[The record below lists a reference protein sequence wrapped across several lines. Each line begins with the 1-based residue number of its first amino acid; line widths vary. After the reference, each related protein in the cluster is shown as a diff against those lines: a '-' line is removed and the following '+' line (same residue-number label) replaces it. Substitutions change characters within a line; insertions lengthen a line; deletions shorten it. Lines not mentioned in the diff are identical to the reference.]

1 MNKFKV
7 FFKTKGFY
15 IALTIGVVAFA
26 VLTGVYEYRSNK
38 EKFLGSPEVDLNQ
51 SYIEGSANGDAA
63 KNIDSSTNIKATPTT
78 EAPKVEEQT
87 KGVAKEDGET
97 KENADN
103 KDETPVTSDDVEN
116 VQTRKDAGE
125 NVLQKSTGYDGDA
138 SLAWPL
144 VSRTDVAGNTDAAE
158 ATAIVLPYSM
168 DTTVYF
174 ETLGVYKC
182 NPGVMLRGTEGENV
196 YAVYGGTVTEVKDT
210 KEFGTVVTIDMGNG
224 YEAKYGQL
232 MNVCVKEGNPVATGQ
247 NIAEVGA
254 VSDYYSKEGTNLY
267 LAITKDG
274 IPVNPISL
282 IE

>member
-1 MNKFKV
+1 MNKFKD
-7 FFKTKGFY
+7 FFTTKGFY

-26 VLTGVYEYRSNK
+26 ILTGVYEYRTNSD
-38 EKFLGSPEVDLNQ
+38 KFKSPEVDLNQ
-51 SYIEGSANGDAA
+51 PYIEGSANGDAA
-63 KNIDSSTNIKATPTT
+63 KNINSSNEIKAKVTT
-78 EAPKVEEQT
+78 EEPKPETQLQD
-87 KGVAKEDGET
+87 VAKENEPS
-97 KENADN
+97 E
-103 KDETPVTSDDVEN
+103 ETPATSDDVEN
-116 VQTRKDAGE
+116 VQTHKDNGDDKVHE
-125 NVLQKSTGYDGDA
+125 VIGYNGDA

-158 ATAIVLPYSM
+158 GGAIVIPYSM

-196 YAVYGGTVTEVKDT
+196 YAVYSGTVTEVRDT
-210 KEFGTVVTIDMGNG
+210 KEYGTVVTIDMGNG

-232 MNVCVKEGNPVATGQ
+232 MNVCVKEGSSVATGQ
-247 NIAEVGA
+247 NIAEVAA
-254 VSDYYSKEGTNLY
+254 VSDYYTKEGTNLY
-267 LAITKDG
+267 LSITKDG